1 MLHVIVWRAC
11 SSESSR
17 AELWP
22 TASDGVRSAKVARA
36 KLVVGRGGLEPPLP
50 APEPWSPL
58 EPLHG
63 YLVEDTSVGEAG
75 GGRRDLESGLLTSW
89 SKEM

>member
-1 MLHVIVWRAC
+1 MELSAPAFQGPGQGVQRDQWVMKELWVLHVVVRRVC

-36 KLVVGRGGLEPPLP
+36 KLVVGRGGLSLP
-50 APEPWSPL
+50 YRHRSHGAP
-58 EPLHG
+58 
-63 YLVEDTSVGEAG
+63 
-75 GGRRDLESGLLTSW
+75 
-89 SKEM
+89 